1 MLLQGNPNNRK
12 NSQKPANSRK
22 PSASGYMTEKMTNKH
37 SYIESLRSGHSDA
50 PEEFFELC
58 WLLHDEKK
66 ARSYADI
73 LSACTSYAD
82 IAQKVV
88 RPMYVSGEID
98 ILRAR
103 SEKFLGLLISLACLD
118 KPGNAHSAAYH
129 VRQMLNNDP
138 DISRERRQLEGMRQK
153 AWRDKQVAEA
163 AQPSAPSCKIIMEI
177 NDPECMHM
185 LIEFLRSSGAKY
197 SVLREGHSVVHYYSI
212 IGVWR
217 QLPLARRVLIEETP
231 QGLYATMTG
240 LRRYFPEAIDWP
252 CTFCTGQTTCET
264 LTFAKIIDLLGQE
277 LP

>member
-1 MLLQGNPNNRK
+1 
-12 NSQKPANSRK
+12 
-22 PSASGYMTEKMTNKH
+22 MTNKH
-37 SYIESLRSGHSDA
+37 SYIDSLRSRHADA

-58 WLLHDEKK
+58 WLLHDEQK
-66 ARSYADI
+66 ARSYADT

-98 ILRAR
+98 RLRAC
-103 SEKFLGLLISLACLD
+103 SEKFLGLLIPLACLD
-118 KPGNAHSAAYH
+118 RSGNAHSAAYH

-138 DISRERRQLEGMRQK
+138 DISRERSQLEEMRQK
-153 AWRDKQVAEA
+153 AWRDKQEAEI

-177 NDPECMHM
+177 NDPECMRM

-197 SVLREGHSVVHYYSI
+197 SVLSEECRCFGITEVR
-212 IGVWR
+212 R
-217 QLPLARRVLIEETP
+217 QLPPARHVLIEETP

-240 LRRYFPEAIDWP
+240 LRRHFPEALDWP
-252 CTFCTGQTTCET
+252 CTFRTGQTAREA
-264 LTFAKIIDLLGQE
+264 LTFAKVIDLLGQE